1 MDRRNR
7 RHWKS
12 LYRRHH
18 LTRISYSSLVQF
30 LKTHR
35 RMLLTG
41 FLLCALLILLFG
53 VVSLLPAPA
62 MSQPPA
68 GVAVVNYTTFLAQMR
83 TGNVHSVTIQD
94 NQIIGELVHPL
105 PGYHTSD
112 NQADNAFNLS
122 SSNLSLPPVDPAYLI
137 DTPFPAH
144 GSDTLVPFLL
154 SKRVAIQT
162 LPTARPSPLLPF
174 LYQFLYKFAPLFLF
188 VILLSALSGSTR
200 KGLLSS
206 DMRRQYSSIT
216 KSHPRRCGDG
226 QERAVAARATDQQSV
241 SLRAS
246 RPSVTFADVAG
257 IDEVRAELEEV
268 VQFLRCPQRFDRLGA
283 HIPRGVVLVGAPG
296 TGKTLLA
303 KAVAGEAKV
312 PFFNM
317 SASEFVEMFVGVG
330 ASRVRDLFQ
339 QARQSA
345 PCVVFIDEIDAVGRK
360 RSTLSLDQGERDQTL
375 NQLLVELDG
384 FEERCAVVVLA
395 ATNRI
400 DMLDPALLRPGRF
413 DRRIALSLPDR
424 AGREAILRV
433 HTRCTPLHEGVCL
446 AELAGMTTGMSG
458 ADLENLVNEAALCAA
473 RRNLDELTRDCFEEA
488 LVRVQLGAQRHLVMS
503 EAERRIVAFHES
515 GHALLAFYLPGAGVV
530 SRITI
535 LPHGQRLG
543 ATQFVQEEDHYNASR
558 ETLLERI
565 SISLAGR
572 VAEELTFGPEG
583 ITTGAEDDL
592 RTATKLAWQMVTHW
606 GMSKQIGP
614 VFVDSWHS
622 IRGEP
627 VVSSAGTVSAPE
639 TRYLNSREM
648 AAMIDSEVQSILRE
662 AYTIARDLLSSHYD
676 RLALLAQTLMACEHL
691 NRAQFEALLK
701 GENTDPVGQIE

>member
-216 KSHPRRCGDG
+216 KSHPRSCGDG

-360 RSTLSLDQGERDQTL
+360 RSTLSLDQGEGR
-375 NQLLVELDG
+375 
-384 FEERCAVVVLA
+384 ALA
-395 ATNRI
+395 AHGI
-400 DMLDPALLRPGRF
+400 DFINKDDARGRLPRLLKEIAHPAGPHSNKHLNKFG
-413 DRRIALSLPDR
+413 
-424 AGREAILRV
+424 
-433 HTRCTPLHEGVCL
+433 
-446 AELAGMTTGMSG
+446 
-458 ADLENLVNEAALCAA
+458 CAHI
-473 RRNLDELTRDCFEEA
+473 EK
-488 LVRVQLGAQRHLVMS
+488 G
-503 EAERRIVAFHES
+503 
-515 GHALLAFYLPGAGVV
+515 
-530 SRITI
+530 
-535 LPHGQRLG
+535 
-543 ATQFVQEEDHYNASR
+543 
-558 ETLLERI
+558 
-565 SISLAGR
+565 
-572 VAEELTFGPEG
+572 
-583 ITTGAEDDL
+583 DL
-592 RTATKLAWQMVTHW
+592 RLAC
-606 GMSKQIGP
+606 
-614 VFVDSWHS
+614 
-622 IRGEP
+622 
-627 VVSSAGTVSAPE
+627 
-639 TRYLNSREM
+639 
-648 AAMIDSEVQSILRE
+648 
-662 AYTIARDLLSSHYD
+662 D
-676 RLALLAQTLMACEHL
+676 RLCQQCFAGSRRANQNNTTRNMRSQAIKSLRAAQELYHL
-691 NRAQFEALLK
+691 FEFSTHLIDARHVRK
-701 GENTDPVGQIE
+701 GH